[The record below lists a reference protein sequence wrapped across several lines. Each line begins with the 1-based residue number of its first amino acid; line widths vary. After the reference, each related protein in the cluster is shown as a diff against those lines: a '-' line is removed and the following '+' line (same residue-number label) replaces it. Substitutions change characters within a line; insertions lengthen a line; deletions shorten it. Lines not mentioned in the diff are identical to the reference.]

1 MSKLEE
7 LIKEFCPNGVECK
20 KLNEVCTFNRGTS
33 ITSKDA
39 KEGNIPVISGGQKPA
54 FYHNV
59 SNRPANTITVAGS
72 GAYAGYVAIWDKP
85 IFCADSFSVDI
96 INEEQLNKRYLYHFL
111 LSKQSEIFAKK
122 QGAGIPHVH
131 GKDIASLKIPLPALP
146 VQREIVRILDSFTLY
161 SAELTAELT
170 ARRKQYEFYRD
181 KLLNFNQQEV
191 EIKKLSDIFDTRN
204 GYTPSTSNKEYWATN
219 DIPWFRVEDIR
230 ANGRILNDSIQHVS
244 FSAIKGKVF
253 PANSIIISTSA
264 TIGEHAL
271 ITCESIANQRFTYLM
286 LKDQYKDKYNIKYLF
301 YYCFLLADFCRENLQ
316 QGSFASVD
324 MSKFNKFEFPIPPM
338 EVQERIVKVLDNF
351 DAICSDLGIG
361 LPAEIEKRRKQYEYY
376 REKLLTFDGK
386 YATIL
391 TERNGTERNGTERAG
406 LIRLLQYVY
415 GAVFLPMGEIVTLLA
430 GGDVPKD
437 RYSKTK
443 TEKYFVPIYSNGVG
457 DSALYGFTDI
467 QKVNRKC
474 VTIAA
479 RGTIGYAALRKEP
492 FFPVVRLICAIPKDE
507 LLIADYLKYYL
518 ETIEFQVPTTG
529 IPQLTIPMISKYAI
543 ALPPLEKQKEIVEIL
558 DKFDSLCNDLSAGL
572 PAEIEHRQK
581 QYEYYR
587 DKLLTF

>member
-7 LIKEFCPNGVECK
+7 LIKEFCPNGVDYK

-39 KEGNIPVISGGQKPA
+39 NEGNIPVISGGQKPA

-96 INEEQLNKRYLYHFL
+96 INEEQLNKRYLYHYL

-324 MSKFNKFEFPIPPM
+324 MSKFNKFEFPIPPID
-338 EVQERIVKVLDNF
+338 VQERIVKVLDNF

-361 LPAEIEKRRKQYEYY
+361 LPAEIEKRQKQYEYY

-391 TERNGTERNGTERAG
+391 TERNGTERNGTERNGTERAG

-415 GAVFLPMGEIVTLLA
+415 GFVFVELESVLRIRNGKDYKHLGGGDIPVYGSGGIMAQVNTCIYDKPTVLIPRKGSIDKLYYTEKPFWNVDTIFYTEIDENFAIAKYIYYCLQKEHLEDYNTA
-430 GGDVPKD
+430 GGVPSLTQTVLNKI
-437 RYSKTK
+437 
-443 TEKYFVPIYSNGVG
+443 V
-457 DSALYGFTDI
+457 
-467 QKVNRKC
+467 
-474 VTIAA
+474 
-479 RGTIGYAALRKEP
+479 
-492 FFPVVRLICAIPKDE
+492 IP
-507 LLIADYLKYYL
+507 L
-518 ETIEFQVPTTG
+518 PT
-529 IPQLTIPMISKYAI
+529 LD
-543 ALPPLEKQKEIVEIL
+543 KQKEIVDIL

>member
-7 LIKEFCPNGVECK
+7 LIKEFCPNGVDYK

-39 KEGNIPVISGGQKPA
+39 NEGNIPVISGGQKPA

-96 INEEQLNKRYLYHFL
+96 INEEQLNKRYLYHYL

-181 KLLNFNQQEV
+181 KLLNFNQKEV

-324 MSKFNKFEFPIPPM
+324 MSKFNKFEFPIPPI

-361 LPAEIEKRRKQYEYY
+361 LPAEIEKR
-376 REKLLTFDGK
+376 
-386 YATIL
+386 
-391 TERNGTERNGTERAG
+391 
-406 LIRLLQYVY
+406 
-415 GAVFLPMGEIVTLLA
+415 
-430 GGDVPKD
+430 
-437 RYSKTK
+437 
-443 TEKYFVPIYSNGVG
+443 
-457 DSALYGFTDI
+457 
-467 QKVNRKC
+467 
-474 VTIAA
+474 
-479 RGTIGYAALRKEP
+479 
-492 FFPVVRLICAIPKDE
+492 
-507 LLIADYLKYYL
+507 
-518 ETIEFQVPTTG
+518 
-529 IPQLTIPMISKYAI
+529 
-543 ALPPLEKQKEIVEIL
+543 
-558 DKFDSLCNDLSAGL
+558 
-572 PAEIEHRQK
+572 QK

-587 DKLLTF
+587 DKLLTFEEKNNNGEK